1 MLTGTALA
9 GKVAKDIQA
18 FMTQVLDSKVCTG
31 APARSSRSRPVQYI
45 MTSDLHTSLSAHVC
59 QDCQLCSFVC
69 SEVLQA
75 PVLVTKI
82 RLNTSSGSD
91 LLKQV
96 RTLPIITASLPAYDC
111 LLRMIAQQISV
122 LLTSSSSKPPKP
134 LPAVTTMTR
143 SQRSKWLEA
152 SPAKLHY
159 PLDQELVPSETRP
172 S

>member
-1 MLTGTALA
+1 M
-9 GKVAKDIQA
+9 
-18 FMTQVLDSKVCTG
+18 S
-31 APARSSRSRPVQYI
+31 VQYT

-59 QDCQLCSFVC
+59 QDCQPCSFVC

-75 PVLVTKI
+75 LVTKTKLKI
-82 RLNTSSGSD
+82 SLWSD

-122 LLTSSSSKPPKP
+122 LLTSSSSKP
-134 LPAVTTMTR
+134 LPAVTKMTR